1 MIVYRLNYV
10 GNEPLKEYWHNISED
25 SFFFFFF
32 ANVKALDFQIPEKT
46 LTSLREP

>member
-10 GNEPLKEYWHNISED
+10 ENEPLKEYWHNISEY
-25 SFFFFFF
+25 SFFFFLLY
-32 ANVKALDFQIPEKT
+32 VKVLDFQIPENT